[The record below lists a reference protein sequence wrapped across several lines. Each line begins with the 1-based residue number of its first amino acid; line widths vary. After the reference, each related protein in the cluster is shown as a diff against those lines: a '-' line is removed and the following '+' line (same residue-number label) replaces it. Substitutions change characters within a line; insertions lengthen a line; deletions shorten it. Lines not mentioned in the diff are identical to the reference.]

1 MTVAPVSGFLWVR
14 PAIGSCN
21 WWLGVSSPE
30 HYVTQAFPVD
40 YITII
45 TRWMARGRAI
55 SELWMCNLRFL
66 SWNLNLCFTT
76 LAKNQHQIVEKK
88 WVWIISWHHQIARP
102 LETQEIYSQRE
113 IYINQMGVVSSIL
126 RPVPLPDLAFSTPR
140 LNLGSKIYEVFLRGR
155 GVLCFIIWG
164 ILHSAILP
172 QLRHRTKKK
181 YLASGHWIWTTS
193 FYSHMYKSDIFF
205 LWKALRQAK
214 KCSRVPVRQRAGG
227 GGGNA
232 QRQGTFQKGAVHT

>member
-21 WWLGVSSPE
+21 WWLGISSPE

-40 YITII
+40 YITVI
-45 TRWMARGRAI
+45 TRWMVGGRGV
-55 SELWMCNLRFL
+55 SVLWIL
-66 SWNLNLCFTT
+66 SWNLNLCFTS
-76 LAKNQHQIVEKK
+76 LAKNQQKSVEKK
-88 WVWIISWHHQIARP
+88 WAWIISWHHQIARP
-102 LETQEIYSQRE
+102 WKTQEIYSQRE

-126 RPVPLPDLAFSTPR
+126 RPFPLPDLAFSTPR

-181 YLASGHWIWTTS
+181 HLASKHWIWTTS

-214 KCSRVPVRQRAGG
+214 KCSRVPVRQRGRGG
-227 GGGNA
+227 G
-232 QRQGTFQKGAVHT
+232 QCPKRQGTFQKGAVHT